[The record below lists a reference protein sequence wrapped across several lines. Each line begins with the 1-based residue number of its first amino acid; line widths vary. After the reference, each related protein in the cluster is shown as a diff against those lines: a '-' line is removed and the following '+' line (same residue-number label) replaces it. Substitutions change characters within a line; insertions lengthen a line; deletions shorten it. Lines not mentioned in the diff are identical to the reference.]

1 MMVAYQEDVVFT
13 ADGVVTF
20 LSQVLQ
26 AVHADFAQHV
36 SLIERFLSPLIQ
48 IIHINFGA
56 NEKKRLPLFPDLL
69 GQHDVVLG
77 KSGAWKNKE
86 CMILV
91 ELYFLA
97 VRFQV
102 RKCFCSN
109 PWQIP
114 NLYVW
119 ILWMIEGCGLWSSLN
134 NANFGSTNIII
145 SKPRKGTGVLICYGS
160 FYRCFFVK
168 LSRRLFSENLGFRN
182 QLKFDEK
189 KLSIVN
195 SSTV

>member
-1 MMVAYQEDVVFT
+1 
-13 ADGVVTF
+13 
-20 LSQVLQ
+20 
-26 AVHADFAQHV
+26 
-36 SLIERFLSPLIQ
+36 
-48 IIHINFGA
+48 
-56 NEKKRLPLFPDLL
+56 
-69 GQHDVVLG
+69 
-77 KSGAWKNKE
+77 
-86 CMILV
+86 MILV

-119 ILWMIEGCGLWSSLN
+119 ILWMIEGHGLKSSLN

-168 LSRRLFSENLGFRN
+168 LSHRLFSENLGFRN

-189 KLSIVN
+189 KTNKKSNPRSHGFLLFTFFGKCKHVLVN
-195 SSTV
+195 SSLLIMRKHWRVSTFEQCTRGIRAFRGTDKYSNAIHFKSYQVLLV